1 MPADYIVSNRQK
13 PLVRTI
19 GAFDSR
25 LFANPSYPL
34 VRAHRRIPHL
44 AGLATLK
51 SAWIDIITSSEER
64 TEECDLI
71 LGRREL
77 IHNGFVLHLRPEETR
92 KLPHIILAENLRSPE
107 SLGQEACNSR
117 EFARPSPQQNG
128 NLASLPP
135 QALR

>member
-13 PLVRTI
+13 SPVRTF

-34 VRAHRRIPHL
+34 VRAHRRIPSL

-51 SAWIDIITSSEER
+51 SAGIDIITSSKEG

-71 LGRREL
+71 LSRREM
-77 IHNGFVLHLRPEETR
+77 IHIGLVLQHSEDLFLTSM
-92 KLPHIILAENLRSPE
+92 AEYD
-107 SLGQEACNSR
+107 
-117 EFARPSPQQNG
+117 
-128 NLASLPP
+128 
-135 QALR
+135 